1 MKNLNIV
8 FYTILSFILFC
19 LSSCIFDGGRAN
31 KIVDNYSLHRWE
43 DGYTFYIVSNK
54 WGEPDD
60 GWGLGGLIK
69 GTVQKI
75 GWNED
80 YIFVERKAHF
90 GGDPDGWMIIDVN
103 TNKITGPFTDE
114 EFKDK
119 QQKLIEDKTVKI
131 YDPAE
136 AWKVLD

>member
-19 LSSCIFDGGRAN
+19 LSSCLFDGGSRN
-31 KIVDNYSLHRWE
+31 KITDNYYLHRWE
-43 DGYTFYIVSNK
+43 GGAPFYIVNK
-54 WGEPDD
+54 WGDIN
-60 GWGLGGLIK
+60 GGGLIE

-80 YIFVERKAHF
+80 YIFVKRKATF

-103 TNKITGPFTDE
+103 ANRITGPFTDE
-114 EFKDK
+114 EFINK
-119 QQKLIEDKTVKI
+119 QKELSENNEIEI

-136 AWKVLD
+136 AWKVLN